1 MPGMNMPSNLPD
13 QPDRATLERWDA
25 NHLWHPFSS
34 PTLHTA
40 DPPLIIDRA
49 EGCWLID
56 LDGNRYL
63 DGTSSLWCN
72 IHGHRVPELD
82 LAIRNQLDRVAHSTL
97 LGASHAPAIVLAR
110 RLAEI
115 APSGLDRVFFSD
127 DGATAVES
135 ALKMSFQYQLQ
146 RADPKP
152 GKSLF
157 LSLRGAYHGDTLG
170 AVGVGDLGL
179 FHDRFG
185 PLRVAALHACQP
197 ACHRCPLNLKRLTCG
212 IACADEAARLV
223 RKHADQLAAVII
235 EPGIQGAAGMIPLPD
250 GYLTQI
256 RDVTRQC
263 DVHLIADEVATG
275 FYRTGSMFACDV
287 EKVSPDF
294 LCLAKGLTGGYLP
307 LAATLTTSE
316 IHAAFAGSPEAGRGF
331 YHGHTYTGNPLGAA
345 VALANLELMARPGF
359 AEHVAELI
367 VTLEQELRGFQQ
379 VLSVGDIRQRG
390 LMAGVEIM
398 KDRASGESF
407 PSSAG
412 VGRIICRWMRQK
424 GVLLRPLGDTI
435 VIMPPLAASSE
446 DIRHIC
452 QTLMQAIRAFENG
465 GQFGKGM

>member
-1 MPGMNMPSNLPD
+1 MSSNNPD
-13 QPDRATLERWDA
+13 QTDRATLERWDA
-25 NHLWHPFSS
+25 DHLWHPFSS
-34 PTLHTA
+34 PTLDPT

-82 LAIRNQLDRVAHSTL
+82 LAIRNQLGRVAHSTL

-110 RLAEI
+110 RLAEL
-115 APSGLDRVFFSD
+115 APAGLSRVFFSD
-127 DGATAVES
+127 DGATAVEA

-146 RADPKP
+146 RSDPKP

-197 ACHRCPLNLKRLTCG
+197 ACYRCPLNLKRPTCG
-212 IACADEAARLV
+212 IACAAEAAQLI
-223 RKHADQLAAVII
+223 RKHADQLSAVII

-256 RDVTRQC
+256 REVTRQC

-275 FYRTGSMFACDV
+275 FYRTGTMFACEG
-287 EKVSPDF
+287 EKVIPDF

-307 LAATLTTSE
+307 LAATLTNSE
-316 IHAAFAGSPEAGRGF
+316 IHSVFAGRPEAGRGF

-359 AEHVAELI
+359 AAHVAELI
-367 VTLEQELRGFQQ
+367 STLEHELCGFQRF
-379 VLSVGDIRQRG
+379 STVGDIRQRG

-398 KDRASGESF
+398 KDRGSGESF
-407 PSSAG
+407 PSSAC
-412 VGRIICRWMRQK
+412 VGKIICGWMRQK

-435 VIMPPLAASSE
+435 VIMPPLASSSD

-452 QTLMQAIRAFENG
+452 QTLMQAILAFEDG
-465 GQFGKGM
+465 GQLGKV